1 MQAVAHAKYTR
12 ISAKKAVI
20 VADLVRGMNIPEALN
35 TLQFTPKKAARILY
49 KLVHSAAS
57 NAISQMGATKLSE
70 EDLIVKEIKVNG
82 GPMMK
87 RNQPRA
93 RGRAFLI
100 RKRMSHITVVVE
112 TK

>member
-1 MQAVAHAKYTR
+1 MQAVAHTKYTR
-12 ISAKKAVI
+12 ISSKKAVI
-20 VADLVRGMNIPEALN
+20 VADLVRGMSIPEALN

-49 KLVHSAAS
+49 KLVHSATS
-57 NAISQMGATKLSE
+57 NAISKIGETKLT
-70 EDLIVKEIKVNG
+70 EDDFIIKEIRVNG
-82 GPMMK
+82 GPMIK

>member
-20 VADLVRGMNIPEALN
+20 VADLVRGMNITEALN
-35 TLQFTPKKAARILY
+35 TLQFTPKKAARILH
-49 KLVHSAAS
+49 KLVRSAAS
-57 NAISQMGATKLSE
+57 NAISQMGATKLSD
-70 EDLIVKEIKVNG
+70 EDLVIKEIRVNG